1 MSSALGS
8 CWRVLSQDA
17 RHPPTAPS
25 PGLWG
30 GGAGLWGSVHRTP
43 GTLPSTASPTR
54 GGIPQRLRPRRR
66 IASRASPAR
75 QAKDTSRACPS
86 PARRRIPISGH
97 KIPILTT
104 GYLPPPSPG
113 VSGAWG
119 RHPAPG
125 GPLLV
130 RWQSAASGT
139 LIITLPTTPGVSFC
153 LRGAAVAIDHAAGY
167 GFPAD
172 APAGGETAGFELHAR
187 GSWERPAPGEFSTD
201 KGSTIVSWPSP
212 SSAWA

>member
-1 MSSALGS
+1 MPLSS
-8 CWRVLSQDA
+8 
-17 RHPPTAPS
+17 H
-25 PGLWG
+25 
-30 GGAGLWGSVHRTP
+30 HRTP

-119 RHPAPG
+119 SHLAPG

-139 LIITLPTTPGVSFC
+139 LIITLPTTPGVSFWVTG
-153 LRGAAVAIDHAAGY
+153 RHS
-167 GFPAD
+167 
-172 APAGGETAGFELHAR
+172 AR
-187 GSWERPAPGEFSTD
+187 SCASCSRITTLLSRLTQPPRE
-201 KGSTIVSWPSP
+201 IVEVLGQ
-212 SSAWA
+212 

>member
-1 MSSALGS
+1 MNTFTSHVSAL
-8 CWRVLSQDA
+8 LPQLA
-17 RHPPTAPS
+17 
-25 PGLWG
+25 
-30 GGAGLWGSVHRTP
+30 AGEHRTP
-43 GTLPSTASPTR
+43 GTPSPAASPTR

-97 KIPILTT
+97 KIPILTI

-119 RHPAPG
+119 SHLAPG

-139 LIITLPTTPGVSFC
+139 LIITLPTTPGVSFWGRLPTSSERSEASKIDNFRPKLVPDWSKFKTGVRIAC
-153 LRGAAVAIDHAAGY
+153 SRHLVELGAAEA
-167 GFPAD
+167 
-172 APAGGETAGFELHAR
+172 
-187 GSWERPAPGEFSTD
+187 
-201 KGSTIVSWPSP
+201 VSASDRALRP
-212 SSAWA
+212 SSRA